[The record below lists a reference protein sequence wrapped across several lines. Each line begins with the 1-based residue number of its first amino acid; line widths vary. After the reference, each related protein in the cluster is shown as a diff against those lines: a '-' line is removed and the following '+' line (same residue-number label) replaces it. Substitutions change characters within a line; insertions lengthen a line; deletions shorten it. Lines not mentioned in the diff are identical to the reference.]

1 MLIHFYSIVLT
12 NCAMCLMLNIISYF
26 IYRYNYVVIMK
37 INILIMVFEGT
48 TIRII
53 YLFFFIIKW
62 NYRLSIII
70 RESVKNEILEII
82 VKHLILYVA
91 YLLWYQ
97 NKDTPS

>member
-1 MLIHFYSIVLT
+1 
-12 NCAMCLMLNIISYF
+12 
-26 IYRYNYVVIMK
+26 MK
-37 INILIMVFEGT
+37 INVLIMVFEGT

-82 VKHLILYVA
+82 VKHLILYVV